1 MLELEEAVARIL
13 AAVPAPVTES
23 VPVADAHH
31 RVLTEPFRLAID
43 LPPFDNSAMD
53 GYAVRAE
60 DVKSAK
66 PESPVSLRLIGRVA
80 AGGLFE
86 GQVTTGTCVRLFTGA
101 PMPKGADAVVMQED
115 TRSDSNAPD
124 RIQILDSAKP
134 WENVRLQGEDAK
146 RGALAAEPGEI
157 LTIGH
162 INLLAATGRTEIKV
176 GRQPTIGIL
185 STGSELKQAGEPLA
199 LGQIYESN
207 RIGLATLVRR
217 SDAIA
222 KIFPLVPDTL
232 KATRAALEMAFQTC
246 DLLVTS
252 GGVSVGEMDFL
263 KQAFAEIG
271 GELQFWKIAIR
282 PGRPFVFGR
291 HGAKFFFGLP
301 GNPISALVT
310 FLLLVRPA
318 ILRWQGAKDV
328 NLPTHPGVLAEA
340 ITNSGDRR
348 HFMRVKV
355 DATGKVA
362 SAGLQA
368 SHALSSMAGANALLD
383 IPPKTNLP
391 AGQPVP
397 VLRWEF

>member
-1 MLELEEAVARIL
+1 MSKGLLSVDEAL
-13 AAVPAPVTES
+13 AQLLGAAKAVPDMEE
-23 VPVADAHH
+23 VATLEATG
-31 RVLTEPFRLAID
+31 RVLAKPQRSTMD
-43 LPPFDNSAMD
+43 VPPMDNSAMD
-53 GYAVRAE
+53 GYAVRLA
-60 DVKSAK
+60 DLQGKNVLSVKQKIMAGSVGTPLEAGSAA
-66 PESPVSLRLIGRVA
+66 RI
-80 AGGLFE
+80 
-86 GQVTTGTCVRLFTGA
+86 FTGA
-101 PMPKGADAVVMQED
+101 PIPAGADAVVMQED

-176 GRQPTIGIL
+176 GRQPTVGIF

-340 ITNSGDRR
+340 FTNSGDRR